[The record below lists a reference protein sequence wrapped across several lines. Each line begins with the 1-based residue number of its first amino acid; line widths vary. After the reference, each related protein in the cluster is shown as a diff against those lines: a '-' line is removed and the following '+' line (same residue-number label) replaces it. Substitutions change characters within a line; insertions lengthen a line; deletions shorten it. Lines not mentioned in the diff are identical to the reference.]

1 MKVLLTGATGFIG
14 KHLQRELKNHN
25 HIVLNLKSNLLKKDE
40 LEAEI
45 LNSDFDH
52 VIHLAGLS
60 HLTSFSPSQLYE
72 TNVIG
77 SENLISSLEK
87 KGDGINILLAS
98 SGHVYAPSEAFL
110 SEESKVQ
117 PMSHYASSK
126 LAMEYICN
134 SMIEKNK
141 LIILRIFNCTGPGQD
156 PSFFIPKVLQ
166 SFVNKEKSLDVGNL
180 EVEREFNS
188 VHWLVAIIR
197 NLTEENT
204 PAGVYNICSG
214 KTYRLENI
222 LSIISNIT
230 SHSLKINICQKI
242 VRKNEQKKIAGNPLK
257 LNKFLKK
264 KRKVIKEPSIG
275 VTIKQMIELIN
286 KK

>member
-1 MKVLLTGATGFIG
+1 MKILLSGATGFIG
-14 KHLQRELKNHN
+14 RHLQRELKIHN
-25 HIVLNLKSNLLKKDE
+25 HAVLNLKTNLLRKKE

-45 LNSDFDH
+45 ARSDFDH

-60 HLTSFSPSQLYE
+60 HLTSFNPSQLYE

-87 KGDGINILLAS
+87 KGGGINILLAS

-110 SEESKVQ
+110 NEESKVQ

-141 LIILRIFNCTGPGQD
+141 LIIMRIFNCTGPGQD

-188 VHWLVAIIR
+188 VHWLVSIIR
-197 NLTEENT
+197 SLTEENT

-222 LSIISNIT
+222 LSTISNIT
-230 SHSLKINICQKI
+230 NHSLKINICQKI

-264 KRKVIKEPSIG
+264 KRIVIKEPSIG

>member
-1 MKVLLTGATGFIG
+1 MRVLLSGATGFIG
-14 KHLQRELKNHN
+14 RHLQKELKIHN
-25 HIVLNLKSNLLKKDE
+25 HEVINLKTNLLKKDE

-45 LNSDFDH
+45 IKLDFDH
-52 VIHLAGLS
+52 VVHLAGLS
-60 HLTSFSPSQLYE
+60 HITSFEPSQLYK

-77 SENLISSLEK
+77 SENLVSSLEK
-87 KGDGINILLAS
+87 KGGGRNILLAS
-98 SGHVYAPSEAFL
+98 SGHVYAPSKTRL

-141 LIILRIFNCTGPGQD
+141 LIIMRIFNCTGPGQD
-156 PSFFIPKVLQ
+156 PSFFIPKVLK

-180 EVEREFNS
+180 KVEREFNS
-188 VHWLVAIIR
+188 VHWLVSIIR
-197 NLTEENT
+197 NLTEEDT

-214 KTYRLENI
+214 KTYRLEDI
-222 LSIISNIT
+222 LNIISKVTN
-230 SHSLKINICQKI
+230 HSLKVNICQKI
-242 VRKNEQKKIAGNPLK
+242 VRKNEQEKIAGNPLK

-264 KRKVIKEPSIG
+264 RRIIIKEPSIG
-275 VTIKQMIELIN
+275 VTIEKMIKLIN
-286 KK
+286 KQ

>member
-1 MKVLLTGATGFIG
+1 MKILLSGATGFIG
-14 KHLQRELKNHN
+14 RHLQRELKTHN

-45 LNSDFDH
+45 IKTDFDH

-60 HLTSFSPSQLYE
+60 HLTSFNPSQLYE

-77 SENLISSLEK
+77 SENLASSLEK
-87 KGDGINILLAS
+87 KGGGRNILLAS
-98 SGHVYAPSEAFL
+98 SGHVYAPSATL
-110 SEESKVQ
+110 VSEESKVQ
-117 PMSHYASSK
+117 PISHYASSK
-126 LAMEYICN
+126 LVMEYICN
-134 SMIEKNK
+134 STIEKNT
-141 LIILRIFNCTGPGQD
+141 LIIMRIFNCTGPGQD
-156 PSFFIPKVLQ
+156 TSFFIPKVLQ

-188 VHWLVAIIR
+188 VHWLVSIIR
-197 NLTEENT
+197 SLTEENT
-204 PAGVYNICSG
+204 PAGVFNICSG
-214 KTYRLENI
+214 KTYRLEDI
-222 LSIISNIT
+222 LNTISNIT
-230 SHSLKINICQKI
+230 NHSLKVNICKKI

-264 KRKVIKEPSIG
+264 KRIVIEDPDIG
-275 VTIKQMIELIN
+275 ITIKQMIELIN

>member
-1 MKVLLTGATGFIG
+1 MKILLSGATGFIG
-14 KHLQRELKNHN
+14 RHLQRELKMHN
-25 HIVLNLKSNLLKKDE
+25 HVVLNLKANLLKKDE
-40 LEAEI
+40 LETEI
-45 LNSDFDH
+45 AQLDFDH

-60 HLTSFSPSQLYE
+60 HLTSFNPSQLYE

-77 SENLISSLEK
+77 SENLVSSLEK
-87 KGDGINILLAS
+87 KGGGISIFLAS

-141 LIILRIFNCTGPGQD
+141 LIIMRIFNCTGPGQN

-166 SFVNKEKSLDVGNL
+166 SFVNKEESLDVGNL

-188 VHWLVAIIR
+188 VHWLVSIIR
-197 NLTEENT
+197 SLTEQNT

-214 KTYRLENI
+214 KTYRLEDI
-222 LSIISNIT
+222 LSTVSNIT
-230 SHSLKINICQKI
+230 NHSLKVNVCQKI
-242 VRKNEQKKIAGNPLK
+242 VRRNEQKKIAGNPLK
-257 LNKFLKK
+257 LNKFLSK
-264 KRKVIKEPSIG
+264 KRIVIKGPSIG

>member
-1 MKVLLTGATGFIG
+1 MKILLSGATGFIG
-14 KHLQRELKNHN
+14 RHLQRELKIHN
-25 HIVLNLKSNLLKKDE
+25 HAVLNLKTNLLRKKE

-45 LNSDFDH
+45 ARSDFDH

-60 HLTSFSPSQLYE
+60 HLTSFNPSQLYE

-77 SENLISSLEK
+77 SENLVSALEK
-87 KGDGINILLAS
+87 KGVGRNILLAS
-98 SGHVYAPSEAFL
+98 SGHVYAPSATL
-110 SEESKVQ
+110 VSEESKVQ
-117 PMSHYASSK
+117 PISHYASSK

-134 SMIEKNK
+134 SVIEKNK
-141 LIILRIFNCTGPGQD
+141 LIIMRIFNCTGPGQD

-222 LSIISNIT
+222 LSTISNIT
-230 SHSLKINICQKI
+230 NHSLKINVCQKI

-264 KRKVIKEPSIG
+264 KRKAIKEPSIG

>member
-1 MKVLLTGATGFIG
+1 MKILLSGATGFIG
-14 KHLQRELKNHN
+14 RHLQRELKIHN
-25 HIVLNLKSNLLKKDE
+25 HTVLNLKTNLLRKKE

-45 LNSDFDH
+45 ARSDFDH

-60 HLTSFSPSQLYE
+60 HLTSFNPSQLYE

-87 KGDGINILLAS
+87 KGGGINILLAS

-141 LIILRIFNCTGPGQD
+141 LIIMRIFNCTGPGQD

-188 VHWLVAIIR
+188 VHWLVSIIR
-197 NLTEENT
+197 SLTEENT
-204 PAGVYNICSG
+204 PTGIYNICSG
-214 KTYRLENI
+214 KTYRLEDI
-222 LSIISNIT
+222 LSTISHIT
-230 SHSLKINICQKI
+230 NHSLKINICQKI

-264 KRKVIKEPSIG
+264 KRIIVKEPSIG

>member
-1 MKVLLTGATGFIG
+1 MKLLLTGATGFIG
-14 KHLQRELKNHN
+14 RHLQKELKIHN

-45 LNSDFDH
+45 INSDFDH

-60 HLTSFSPSQLYE
+60 HLTSFNPSQLYE

-77 SENLISSLEK
+77 SENLVSSLEK
-87 KGDGINILLAS
+87 KGGGINILLAS
-98 SGHVYAPSEAFL
+98 SGHVYAPSATVV

-117 PMSHYASSK
+117 PISHYASSK

-134 SMIEKNK
+134 SVIEKNK
-141 LIILRIFNCTGPGQD
+141 LIIMRIFNCTGPGQD
-156 PSFFIPKVLQ
+156 TSFFIPKVLK
-166 SFVNKEKSLDVGNL
+166 SFVKKEKSLDVGNL

-188 VHWLVAIIR
+188 VHWLVSIIR
-197 NLTEENT
+197 SLTEEKA

-214 KTYRLENI
+214 KTYRLKDI
-222 LSIISNIT
+222 LNTISNAT
-230 SHSLKINICQKI
+230 NHSLKINTCQKI

-257 LNKFLKK
+257 LNEFLKK
-264 KRKVIKEPSIG
+264 KRIVIKDPSIG
-275 VTIKQMIELIN
+275 VTIEQMIELID

>member
-1 MKVLLTGATGFIG
+1 MKILLSGATGFIG
-14 KHLQRELKNHN
+14 RHLQRELKTYNHA
-25 HIVLNLKSNLLKKDE
+25 VLNLKTNLLRKKE

-45 LNSDFDH
+45 ARSDFDH

-60 HLTSFSPSQLYE
+60 HLTSFNPSQLYE

-87 KGDGINILLAS
+87 KGGGINILLAS

-110 SEESKVQ
+110 NEESKVQ

-141 LIILRIFNCTGPGQD
+141 LIIMRIFNCTGPGQD

-188 VHWLVAIIR
+188 VHWLVSIIR
-197 NLTEENT
+197 SLTEGNT

-222 LSIISNIT
+222 LSTISNIT
-230 SHSLKINICQKI
+230 NHSLKINICQKI

-264 KRKVIKEPSIG
+264 KRIVIKEPSIG

>member
-1 MKVLLTGATGFIG
+1 MKILLSGATGFIG
-14 KHLQRELKNHN
+14 RHLQRELKIHN
-25 HIVLNLKSNLLKKDE
+25 HTVLNLKTNLLRKKE

-45 LNSDFDH
+45 ARSDFDH

-60 HLTSFSPSQLYE
+60 HLTSFNPSQLYE

-87 KGDGINILLAS
+87 KGGGINILLAS

-141 LIILRIFNCTGPGQD
+141 LIIMRIFNCTGPGQD

-188 VHWLVAIIR
+188 VHWLVSIIR
-197 NLTEENT
+197 SLTEENT

-222 LSIISNIT
+222 LSTISNIT
-230 SHSLKINICQKI
+230 NHSLKINICQKI

-264 KRKVIKEPSIG
+264 KRIVIKEPSIG